1 MSDKFW
7 MVWVSG
13 TESTKKQ
20 YENKGVAITE
30 AERLSN
36 QMNGKTVY
44 LLESVAVCSIPK
56 QPVEWKEIT

>member
-20 YENKGVAITE
+20 YEDKGVALVE
-30 AERLSN
+30 AERLAN
-36 QMNGKTVY
+36 LAFPRPVY